1 MNGWLL
7 AVVAVLWAISV
18 TALIFFVKCWRIVED
33 VTSAEKR
40 KPRDTA
46 LADARDI
53 LKKARAG
60 IPKKAE
66 PSLEILGALAQDNK
80 LIADQIKKWL
90 SEKDDVKKK

>member
-7 AVVAVLWAISV
+7 AVVAILWAISV
-18 TALIFFVKCWRIVED
+18 TALIFFVKRWRIVED

-66 PSLEILGALAQDNK
+66 PSQSIPIHK
-80 LIADQIKKWL
+80 
-90 SEKDDVKKK
+90 